1 MSSKAVL
8 LAILIACVCAAVIAV
23 HWPALSAQALSF
35 DDNEYLVDNAL
46 VKSPSWFSA
55 WKFLSQVLEPSTV
68 KGYYQPLAMISLMFD
83 YSLGGRVENLLPF
96 HRTSLALHAANTA
109 LIIVLLYLLFG
120 EVWIAAAAG
129 LLFGLHPMTVETIPW
144 VGERKT
150 LLAAFFALWSLLFY
164 LRYTHAL
171 TVIPARN
178 VTPAKTGRAGI
189 QSPVGCST
197 WGFYVAC
204 FLFYLLALMSKPTST
219 PLPVLM
225 LLLDFWPLKRLKWQL
240 FLEKIPFF
248 ILGGIFAIVTYI
260 SQTRTAVTIS
270 PVEMG
275 IGRVFFTLC
284 HNIIFYL
291 CKIIW
296 PVNLSSH
303 YPFPDPLNLSQPMV
317 LAGVIGT
324 CILIP
329 LLLISLRWTRAALI
343 GWLFFFIAIL
353 PTMGIIGFTNVIASD
368 KFAYL
373 PSFGLLMILASFL
386 CNLWLKNSV
395 ISGSKSVVII
405 LFVLILASAES
416 LATRSYLIHWRNSV
430 GLCEYM
436 LSKAPN
442 APSPHYNLGVAYGEL
457 GRYQDA
463 VEAFKQAIRIKPDY
477 AEAHCNLGVAYGKL
491 GRWQEAIEAF
501 SQAIKIKTDYAEAHY
516 NLGVAYG
523 KLGRYQEAVE
533 AYKQAIR
540 IKPDY
545 AEAYYNLGVAYG
557 ELGRYQEAVE
567 SYKQAIRIKPDY
579 AEAHYSRGVAY
590 NSIGRYQ
597 DAVEPYKQA
606 IRIKPDYTEAH
617 YNLGVVY
624 SSLGRSQ
631 EALESYKQAI
641 RIKPDYAD
649 AHYNLGITYYKLGR
663 YQDAI
668 ESYKQTIR
676 IKPDYAKAY
685 INLGVTYYKLGR
697 YQDAIEAYK
706 QAIRIK
712 PDFADVHY
720 TLGVAYLVTGDKE
733 SALEE
738 YKILKTLDAEKANE
752 LFKLINK

>member
-8 LAILIACVCAAVIAV
+8 LAVLITCVCAAVIAV

-35 DDNEYLVDNAL
+35 DDTQYLVNNTL
-46 VKSPSWFSA
+46 VKSPSWLSA

-68 KGYYQPLAMISLMFD
+68 GGYYQPLAMISLMLD

-120 EVWIAAAAG
+120 EVWIAAAVG
-129 LLFGLHPMTVETIPW
+129 LLFGLHPMTVEAIPW

-164 LRYTHAL
+164 LRYTHAH
-171 TVIPARN
+171 TVIAARN
-178 VTPAKTGRAGI
+178 VTHAKARTRI
-189 QSPVGCST
+189 QSPVGRST
-197 WGFYVAC
+197 WGFYIAC
-204 FLFYLLALMSKPTST
+204 LFFYLLALMSKPTST

-225 LLLDFWPLKRLKWQL
+225 LLLDFWPLKRLKWQS

-248 ILGGIFAIVTYI
+248 VLGGIFAIITYI
-260 SQTRTAVTIS
+260 SQTRTAITIS
-270 PVEMG
+270 PVEIG

-303 YPFPDPLNLSQPMV
+303 YPFPNPLNLSQPMV

-324 CILIP
+324 FILIP

-353 PTMGIIGFTNVIASD
+353 PTMGIIGFSNVIASD

-386 CNLWLKNSV
+386 WNLRLKNSV

-405 LFVLILASAES
+405 LLVLILASAES
-416 LATRSYLIHWRNSV
+416 LATRSYLIHWRDSI

-442 APSPHYNLGVAYGEL
+442 APSLYYNLGAAYHRL
-457 GRYQDA
+457 GRWQDTI
-463 VEAFKQAIRIKPDY
+463 ESYKQAIRIKPDY
-477 AEAHCNLGVAYGKL
+477 AEVYDNLGAAYG
-491 GRWQEAIEAF
+491 E
-501 SQAIKIKTDYAEAHY
+501 
-516 NLGVAYG
+516 
-523 KLGRYQEAVE
+523 LGRYQEAIE

-545 AEAYYNLGVAYG
+545 AEA
-557 ELGRYQEAVE
+557 
-567 SYKQAIRIKPDY
+567 
-579 AEAHYSRGVAY
+579 
-590 NSIGRYQ
+590 
-597 DAVEPYKQA
+597 
-606 IRIKPDYTEAH
+606 H
-617 YNLGVVY
+617 YNLG
-624 SSLGRSQ
+624 
-631 EALESYKQAI
+631 
-641 RIKPDYAD
+641 
-649 AHYNLGITYYKLGR
+649 N
-663 YQDAI
+663 
-668 ESYKQTIR
+668 
-676 IKPDYAKAY
+676 AY
-685 INLGVTYYKLGR
+685 PRLGR

-712 PDFADVHY
+712 PDLVAAHY
-720 TLGVAYLVTGDKE
+720 NLGVAYGKLGRRQDEIEAYKQAIRIKPDYAEAHYNLGVSYEELSRYQDAVETYKQAVRIKPDYAEAYINLGVTYYKLGRYKDAVEPYKQAIKIKPDFVLAHYNLGVDYFVIGDKE
-733 SALEE
+733 AALEE

-752 LFKLINK
+752 LFNLIYK

>member
-8 LAILIACVCAAVIAV
+8 LAVLIACVCAAVIAV

-35 DDNEYLVDNAL
+35 DDNEYLVNNAL
-46 VKSPSWFSA
+46 VKSPSWSSA
-55 WKFLSQVLEPSTV
+55 RKFLSQVLEPSTV
-68 KGYYQPLAMISLMFD
+68 GGYYQPLAMISLMLD
-83 YSLGGRVENLLPF
+83 YSLGGRVENLMPF

-109 LIIVLLYLLFG
+109 LVIVLLYLLFG

-164 LRYTHAL
+164 LRYTHARK
-171 TVIPARN
+171 A
-178 VTPAKTGRAGI
+178 GAGI
-189 QSPVGCST
+189 QSPAGCST
-197 WGFYVAC
+197 WGFYIAC
-204 FLFYLLALMSKPTST
+204 LFFYLLALMSKPTST

-225 LLLDFWPLKRLKWQL
+225 LLLDFWPLKRFKWRS

-248 ILGGIFAIVTYI
+248 ILGGIFAIITYI
-260 SQTRTAVTIS
+260 SQTRTACSTLPTETGIWRIS
-270 PVEMG
+270 L
-275 IGRVFFTLC
+275 ILC

-296 PVNLSSH
+296 PINLSSH

-373 PSFGLLMILASFL
+373 PSFGLLMVLAYFL
-386 CNLWLKNSV
+386 CNLRLKKSV

-405 LFVLILASAES
+405 LLVLILASAES
-416 LATRSYLIHWRNSV
+416 LATRSYLTHWRNSL
-430 GLCEYM
+430 GLFEYM

-442 APSPHYNLGVAYGEL
+442 SPTLHNNLGNAYGEL
-457 GRYQDA
+457 GLWR
-463 VEAFKQAIRIKPDY
+463 EATEAYKQAIRIKPDY
-477 AEAHCNLGVAYGKL
+477 ADAHNNLGVAYSKL
-491 GRWQEAIEAF
+491 GRYQEAIEAYK
-501 SQAIKIKTDYAEAHY
+501 QAIKIKTDYAEAHY
-516 NLGVAYG
+516 NLGTT
-523 KLGRYQEAVE
+523 
-533 AYKQAIR
+533 
-540 IKPDY
+540 
-545 AEAYYNLGVAYG
+545 YG
-557 ELGRYQEAVE
+557 ELGRYQEAIE
-567 SYKQAIRIKPDY
+567 AFSQDIKIKPDY
-579 AEAHYSRGVAY
+579 AEAHNSRGVAY
-590 NSIGRYQ
+590 NILGRYQ
-597 DAVEPYKQA
+597 DAVDAYKQA
-606 IRIKPDYTEAH
+606 IRINPDYAEAH
-617 YNLGVVY
+617 YNLGV
-624 SSLGRSQ
+624 
-631 EALESYKQAI
+631 
-641 RIKPDYAD
+641 
-649 AHYNLGITYYKLGR
+649 TYYKLGR

-676 IKPDYAKAY
+676 INPDYAKAY

-697 YQDAIEAYK
+697 YQDAVEAYK
-706 QAIRIK
+706 RAIIIK
-712 PDFADVHY
+712 PDISMVHY
-720 TLGVAYLVTGDKE
+720 ALGITYLATGDKE

-738 YKILKTLDAEKANE
+738 YKILKTLDAKQANK
-752 LFKLINK
+752 LFDLINK

>member
-8 LAILIACVCAAVIAV
+8 LAVLIACVCAAVIAV

-35 DDNEYLVDNAL
+35 DDDEYLVNNTL
-46 VKSPSWFSA
+46 VKSPSCFSA

-68 KGYYQPLAMISLMFD
+68 RGYYQPLAMISLMFD

-150 LLAAFFALWSLLFY
+150 LLAAFFALWSLFFY
-164 LRYTHAL
+164 LRYTHAR
-171 TVIPARN
+171 T
-178 VTPAKTGRAGI
+178 VTPAKAGAGI
-189 QSPVGCST
+189 QSPVGYST
-197 WGFYVAC
+197 WGFYIAC
-204 FLFYLLALMSKPTST
+204 FAFYLLALMSKPTST

-225 LLLDFWPLKRLKWQL
+225 LLLDFWPLKRLKWQS
-240 FLEKIPFF
+240 FFEKIPFF
-248 ILGGIFAIVTYI
+248 ILGGIFAVITYI
-260 SQTRTAVTIS
+260 SQTRTGVTIS

-275 IGRVFFTLC
+275 IGHVFFTLC

-303 YPFPDPLNLSQPMV
+303 YPIPDPLNLSQPMI

-386 CNLWLKNSV
+386 CNLWNLRLKNSV
-395 ISGSKSVVII
+395 ISGSKYAVII
-405 LFVLILASAES
+405 LLVLILASAES
-416 LATRSYLIHWRNSV
+416 LATRSYLTHWRNSV
-430 GLCEYM
+430 GLYKYM

-442 APSPHYNLGVAYGEL
+442 APPLHYNLG
-457 GRYQDA
+457 
-463 VEAFKQAIRIKPDY
+463 I
-477 AEAHCNLGVAYGKL
+477 AYGKL
-491 GRWQEAIEAF
+491 GRYQEAIEAF
-501 SQAIKIKTDYAEAHY
+501 SQAIKIKTDYAKMHNNLGTAYYKEYAEVHNNLGTAYYGLGRYQDATESYKQAIRIKPDLTEAHY

-523 KLGRYQEAVE
+523 KLGRYQDAVE
-533 AYKQAIR
+533 AF
-540 IKPDY
+540 
-545 AEAYYNLGVAYG
+545 
-557 ELGRYQEAVE
+557 
-567 SYKQAIRIKPDY
+567 
-579 AEAHYSRGVAY
+579 
-590 NSIGRYQ
+590 
-597 DAVEPYKQA
+597 
-606 IRIKPDYTEAH
+606 
-617 YNLGVVY
+617 
-624 SSLGRSQ
+624 
-631 EALESYKQAI
+631 
-641 RIKPDYAD
+641 
-649 AHYNLGITYYKLGR
+649 
-663 YQDAI
+663 
-668 ESYKQTIR
+668 KQTVR
-676 IKPDYAKAY
+676 IKPDYAKAHD
-685 INLGVTYYKLGR
+685 NLGVVYGELGR

-712 PDFADVHY
+712 PDSTQTHYNLGVNYYKLGRYQDAIESYKQAIRIKPDFVLAHY
-720 TLGVAYLVTGDKE
+720 TLGVAYLVTGDKK

-738 YKILKTLDAEKANE
+738 YKILKILDAEQANK
-752 LFKLINK
+752 LFDLIYK